1 MTKENDILSKY
12 GGRTAGELLKDARE
26 QRNLS
31 IEQIEEALKIKAR
44 HIEAIEYDDHDE
56 LPGRVY
62 AIGFIKSYA
71 EYMGFDAEELVE
83 LFKMTSIGR
92 HTNIELPSH
101 GDVMIVSQTP
111 SPIIIIVCIVALCG
125 FGIFI
130 GNKNSNRTPD
140 ELVFVPEV
148 PQALADELAQKNTM
162 MYTETEFE
170 GGRKVEPSVQVSKP
184 VLSVKKDDAGTE
196 IVIKAV
202 YDSWIKVSDKKGRS
216 VYAGILQMGRSY
228 KVPKG
233 EDYTLMTGNSG
244 GTEIIINGK
253 SIGTLGTVSQV
264 RKNIKLS
271 EKSLSSTKNNVME

>member
-1 MTKENDILSKY
+1 MTKDSDILSKY

-130 GNKNSNRTPD
+130 GNKNSSRTPD
-140 ELVFVPEV
+140 ELALVPEV
-148 PQALADELAQKNTM
+148 PQDLADELAQKNTM

-170 GGRKVEPSVQVSKP
+170 GGGKVDPPVQGSKP
-184 VLSVKKDDAGTE
+184 SSSVKKDGADAE

-202 YDSWIKVSDKKGRS
+202 YDSWIKVSDKTGRS

-271 EKSLSSTKNNVME
+271 EKSLSSTKNNAME

>member
-1 MTKENDILSKY
+1 MTKDNDILSKY

-170 GGRKVEPSVQVSKP
+170 RGRKVEPPAQVSKP
-184 VLSVKKDDAGTE
+184 SPSVKKDGADAE

-202 YDSWIKVSDKKGRS
+202 YDSWIKVSDKTGRS

-233 EDYTLMTGNSG
+233 TDYTLMTGNSG

-271 EKSLSSTKNNVME
+271 EKSLSSTKNNAME